1 MTTKTL
7 AIDKPLLA
15 TAIAA
20 VLLCVPAI
28 STAQTDRSQL
38 RKELQLLADSLELD
52 PNNTDLR
59 LRKAACHLELDEWEK
74 AKSDYDYILDRNPE
88 NPSALFYRAFA
99 NTKIGR
105 YGFAR
110 TDYETLLAIVPNHFE
125 AMLGLALL
133 NQKDKR
139 YMEAMDQINILIESY
154 PDNAIAY
161 AARGGMER
169 ERGMIEL
176 AEYDFTQAII
186 LDPENKDYILNRA
199 DLLIKMGKYD
209 AAKADLDHLVE
220 LGTKRAALTEF
231 YDRLPK

>member
-1 MTTKTL
+1 MKAFAAHNALIAVT
-7 AIDKPLLA
+7 
-15 TAIAA
+15 IAA
-20 VLLCVPAI
+20 LALFQPVSCV
-28 STAQTDRSQL
+28 AQTDRSQL
-38 RKELQLLADSLELD
+38 RGELAALADSLNYD
-52 PNNTDLR
+52 PENTDLR

-88 NPSALFYRAFA
+88 NPLALFYRAFA

-139 YMEAMDQINILIESY
+139 YIEAMDQINILIESY

-176 AEYDFTQAII
+176 AEYDFTQAIT

-199 DLLIKMGKYD
+199 DLRIRMGKYD
-209 AAKADLDHLVE
+209 AAKADLDLLVK
-220 LGTKRAALTEF
+220 LGTQRAALTEF